1 MMRSVATHA
10 AKFRDGKVS
19 SKELTEAAIARIDD
33 PAGEGSRTFIRRF
46 DDQALATAE
55 CADRMRA
62 AGMIASPLAGLPISV
77 KDLFDVAG
85 SVTTAGSVALAEA
98 PPATM
103 DAPIVAR
110 LRAAGAVIVGAT
122 NMTEF
127 AFSGI
132 GTNPHYDTP
141 RNPWDR
147 AVGRVPGGSSSGA
160 AVAVADQM
168 SVISIGTDTGGSVR
182 IPAAFCGLTG
192 FKPTARRVPTDG
204 AAPLSWS
211 LDSIGPLATSVACC
225 ALVDAILAGEPVSAP
240 PAIPVKHL
248 RLAVPQNFV
257 LDGLDATVA
266 SAFQAALDRLAA
278 AGATLV
284 ELPMA
289 DLNDIPS
296 MNAKGGLAA
305 AEAYAWHRPI
315 LAAAADRYDPRVRIR
330 VERGANMTAADYID
344 VVQRRAVL
352 QSQIMSQM
360 DGFDA
365 MVMPTVAVVAPT
377 LADVADDADF
387 TRWNMLILRN
397 TTVGNLL
404 DMCSLTIPC
413 HQPGTAPV
421 GLMLSA
427 PPMADRRLLAIGRGV
442 ESLFAR

>member
-1 MMRSVATHA
+1 MRSVATHA
-10 AKFRDGKVS
+10 AKFRDGKVTS
-19 SKELTEAAIARIDD
+19 VELTEAAIARIND
-33 PAGEGSRTFIRRF
+33 PKGEGERVFIRRF
-46 DDQALATAE
+46 DDQARAEAE
-55 CADRMRA
+55 CADRLKK
-62 AGMIASPLAGLPISV
+62 AGLIASPLAGLPISV

-85 SVTTAGSVALAEA
+85 TVTTAGSVALANA
-98 PPATM
+98 PPATI

-110 LRAAGAVIVGAT
+110 LRAAGAVILGAT

-132 GTNPHYDTP
+132 GHNPHYDTP

-147 AVGRVPGGSSSGA
+147 ATGRIPGGSSSGA
-160 AVAVADQM
+160 AVAVTDQM

-182 IPAAFCGLTG
+182 IPAAFCGLVG

-211 LDSIGPLATSVACC
+211 LDSIGPLATTVACC
-225 ALVDAILAGEPVSAP
+225 AIVDSIIAGEPIYAP
-240 PAIPVKHL
+240 PAFPVKQL

-257 LDGLDATVA
+257 LDGLDAAVA
-266 SAFQAALDRLAA
+266 SAFQAALDRLAS

-284 ELPMA
+284 EVNLS

-296 MNAKGGLAA
+296 INAKGGLAA

-315 LAAAADRYDPRVRIR
+315 LAAAADRYDPRVRAR
-330 VERGANMTAADYID
+330 VERGASMTAADYID
-344 VVQRRAVL
+344 VVQRRSQL
-352 QSQIMSQM
+352 QLNVMSQL

-365 MVMPTVAVVAPT
+365 MVMPSVAVVAPT
-377 LADVADDADF
+377 LAEVADDADF

-404 DMCSLTIPC
+404 DMCSISIPC
-413 HQPGTAPV
+413 HTPGSAPV

-427 PPMADRRLLAIGRGV
+427 PPMADKRLLSIGRGV
-442 ESLFAR
+442 EALFAR

>member
-1 MMRSVATHA
+1 MRSVATHA
-10 AKFRDGKVS
+10 AKFRDGKVTS
-19 SKELTEAAIARIDD
+19 VELTEAAVARIND
-33 PAGEGSRTFIRRF
+33 PKGEGKRVFIRRF
-46 DDQALATAE
+46 DDQARAEAE
-55 CADRMRA
+55 CADRLKA
-62 AGMIASPLAGLPISV
+62 AGLIASPLAGLPISV

-85 SVTTAGSVALAEA
+85 TVTTAGSVALANA
-98 PPATM
+98 PPATV

-110 LRAAGAVIVGAT
+110 LRAAGAVILGAT

-132 GTNPHYDTP
+132 GHNPHYDTP

-147 AVGRVPGGSSSGA
+147 ATGRIPGGSSSGA

-182 IPAAFCGLTG
+182 IPAAFCGLVG

-211 LDSIGPLATSVACC
+211 LDSIGPLATTVACC
-225 ALVDAILAGEPVSAP
+225 AIVDSIIAGEPVSAP
-240 PAIPVKHL
+240 PAFPVKQL
-248 RLAVPQNFV
+248 RLAVPQNYV
-257 LDGLDATVA
+257 LDGLDAQVA
-266 SAFQAALDRLAA
+266 RSYQAALDRLAS

-284 ELPMA
+284 EITMPG
-289 DLNDIPS
+289 LNEIPA
-296 MNAKGGLAA
+296 MHAKATLAG

-315 LAAAADRYDPRVRIR
+315 LAAAADKYDPRVRSRI
-330 VERGANMTAADYID
+330 ERGASMTAADYID
-344 VVQRRAVL
+344 LLQRRAQLQANVL
-352 QSQIMSQM
+352 GQL

-365 MVMPTVAVVAPT
+365 MVMPSVAVVAPT
-377 LADVADDADF
+377 LDEVADDADF

-404 DMCSLTIPC
+404 DMCSISIPC
-413 HQPGTAPV
+413 HQPGTGPV

-427 PPMADRRLLAIGRGV
+427 PPMADKRLLSIGRGV
-442 ESLFAR
+442 EALFAR

>member
-1 MMRSVATHA
+1 MRSVATHA

-19 SKELTEAAIARIDD
+19 SVELTEAAIARVDD
-33 PAGEGSRTFIRRF
+33 PSGEGKRVFIRRF
-46 DDQALATAE
+46 DEQARAEAE
-55 CADRMRA
+55 CADRLRA
-62 AGMIASPLAGLPISV
+62 AGLIASPLAGLPISV

-85 SVTTAGSVALAEA
+85 SVTTAGSVALASA
-98 PPATM
+98 PPATI

-110 LRAAGAVIVGAT
+110 LRAAGAVILGAT

-132 GTNPHYDTP
+132 GHNPHYDTP

-147 AVGRVPGGSSSGA
+147 AAGRIPGGSSSGA

-182 IPAAFCGLTG
+182 IPAALCGLVG

-211 LDSIGPLATSVACC
+211 LDSIGPLATTVACC
-225 ALVDAILAGEPVSAP
+225 AIVDSIIAGEPVYAP
-240 PAIPVKHL
+240 PAFPVKQL

-257 LDGLDATVA
+257 LDGLDAAVA
-266 SAFQAALDRLAA
+266 GAYQAALDRLAS
-278 AGATLV
+278 AGVALV
-284 ELPMA
+284 EVNLS

-296 MNAKGGLAA
+296 INAKGGLAA
-305 AEAYAWHRPI
+305 AESYAWHRPI
-315 LAAAADRYDPRVRIR
+315 LAAAADRYDPRVRAR
-330 VERGANMTAADYID
+330 VERGASMTAADYID
-344 VVQRRAVL
+344 VVRRRSQL
-352 QSQIMSQM
+352 QVNVMSKL

-365 MVMPTVAVVAPT
+365 MVMPSVAVVAPT
-377 LADVADDADF
+377 LAEVADDADF

-404 DMCSLTIPC
+404 DMCSISIPC

-427 PPMADRRLLAIGRGV
+427 PPMADKRLLSIGRGV
-442 ESLFAR
+442 EALFAR